1 MTTDFVAS
9 EAQLRER
16 YDTPK
21 DMILKLKLARLDKH
35 ARRFIS
41 LSPFLVLATRGDAS
55 PKGDAPGF
63 VRVVDDT
70 TLLIPDRAGNNKLD
84 TLRNIL
90 DDSAVGMIFLIP
102 GFNETLR
109 VNGHARVTMDPDLLA
124 PLAVDGKAPKSGIV
138 VGVEEVYLHCGKA
151 LLRARLWDPEART
164 DRTAMPTMGRMVAD
178 QIAGLDA
185 DEIETGYQEALKTSL
200 Y

>member
-90 DDSAVGMIFLIP
+90 DDPAVGMIFLIP

-124 PLAVDGKAPKSGIV
+124 PLAVDGKAPKSGILV
-138 VGVEEVYLHCGKA
+138 DVEEVYLHCGKA
-151 LLRARLWDPEART
+151 LLRARLWEPAART
-164 DRTAMPTMGRMVAD
+164 DRAAMPTMGRMVAD

>member
-90 DDSAVGMIFLIP
+90 DDPAVGMIFLIP

-109 VNGHARVTMDPDLLA
+109 VNGRARVTMDPDLLA

-138 VGVEEVYLHCGKA
+138 VDVEEVYLHCGKA

-164 DRTAMPTMGRMVAD
+164 DRAAMPTMGRMVAD

-185 DEIETGYQEALKTSL
+185 DEIESGYQEALKTTL

>member
-90 DDSAVGMIFLIP
+90 DDPAVGMIFLIP

-109 VNGHARVTMDPDLLA
+109 VNGRARVTMDPDLLA

-138 VGVEEVYLHCGKA
+138 VDVEEVYLHCGKA

-164 DRTAMPTMGRMVAD
+164 DRAAMPTMGRMVAD

>member
-90 DDSAVGMIFLIP
+90 DDPAVGMIFLIP

-109 VNGHARVTMDPDLLA
+109 VNGRARVTMDPDLLA
-124 PLAVDGKAPKSGIV
+124 PLAVDRKAPKSGIV
-138 VGVEEVYLHCGKA
+138 VDVEEVYLHCGKA

-185 DEIETGYQEALKTSL
+185 DEIETGYQQALKTSL

>member
-90 DDSAVGMIFLIP
+90 DDPAVGMIFLIP

-109 VNGHARVTMDPDLLA
+109 VNGRARVTMDPDLLA

-138 VGVEEVYLHCGKA
+138 VDVEEVYLHCGKA
-151 LLRARLWDPEART
+151 LLRAKLWDPEART
-164 DRTAMPTMGRMVAD
+164 DRAAMPTMGRMVAD

-185 DEIETGYQEALKTSL
+185 DEIETGYQEALKTTL

>member
-90 DDSAVGMIFLIP
+90 DDPAVGMIFLIP

-109 VNGHARVTMDPDLLA
+109 VNGRARVTMDPDLLA
-124 PLAVDGKAPKSGIV
+124 PLAVDGKAPKSGILV
-138 VGVEEVYLHCGKA
+138 DVEEVYLHCGKA
-151 LLRARLWDPEART
+151 LLRARLWEPAART
-164 DRTAMPTMGRMVAD
+164 DRAAMPTMGRMVAD

>member
-21 DMILKLKLARLDKH
+21 DMILKLKLARLDEH

-63 VRVVDDT
+63 VRVVDDA

-90 DDSAVGMIFLIP
+90 DDPAVGMIFLIP

-109 VNGHARVTMDPDLLA
+109 VNGRARVTMDPDPLA

-138 VGVEEVYLHCGKA
+138 VDVEEVYLHCGKA

-164 DRTAMPTMGRMVAD
+164 DRAAMPTMGRMVAD

>member
-90 DDSAVGMIFLIP
+90 DDPAVGMIFLIP

-109 VNGHARVTMDPDLLA
+109 VNGRARVTMDPDLLA
-124 PLAVDGKAPKSGIV
+124 PLAVDGKAPKSGILV
-138 VGVEEVYLHCGKA
+138 DVEEVYLHCGKA
-151 LLRARLWDPEART
+151 LLRARLWDPAART
-164 DRTAMPTMGRMVAD
+164 DRAVMPTMGRMVAD

-185 DEIETGYQEALKTSL
+185 DEIETGYQEALKTRL

>member
-63 VRVVDDT
+63 VRVVDAT

-90 DDSAVGMIFLIP
+90 DDPAVGMIFLIP

-109 VNGHARVTMDPDLLA
+109 VNGRARVTMDPDLLA

-138 VGVEEVYLHCGKA
+138 VDVEEVYLHCGKA

-164 DRTAMPTMGRMVAD
+164 DRAAMPTMGRMVAD

-185 DEIETGYQEALKTSL
+185 DEIESGYQEALKTTL

>member
-90 DDSAVGMIFLIP
+90 DDPAVGMIFLIP

-109 VNGHARVTMDPDLLA
+109 VNGRARVTMDPDLLA

-138 VGVEEVYLHCGKA
+138 VDVEEVYLHCGKA

-185 DEIETGYQEALKTSL
+185 DEIETGYQQALKTSL

>member
-90 DDSAVGMIFLIP
+90 DDPAVGMIFLIP

-109 VNGHARVTMDPDLLA
+109 VNGRARVTMDPDLLA

-138 VGVEEVYLHCGKA
+138 VDVEEVYLHCGKA

-164 DRTAMPTMGRMVAD
+164 DRAAMPTMGRMVAD

-185 DEIETGYQEALKTSL
+185 DEIETGYQQALKTSL

>member
-21 DMILKLKLARLDKH
+21 DMILKLKLARLDEH

-63 VRVVDDT
+63 VRVVDDA

-90 DDSAVGMIFLIP
+90 DEHPVGMIFLIP

-109 VNGHARVTMDPDLLA
+109 VNGRARVTMDPDLLA

-138 VGVEEVYLHCGKA
+138 VDVEEVYLHCGKA

-164 DRTAMPTMGRMVAD
+164 DRAAMPTMGRMVAD

>member
-21 DMILKLKLARLDKH
+21 DMILKLKLARLDEH

-90 DDSAVGMIFLIP
+90 DDPAVGMIFLIP

-109 VNGHARVTMDPDLLA
+109 VNGSARVTMDPDLLA

-138 VGVEEVYLHCGKA
+138 VDVEEVYLHCGKA
-151 LLRARLWDPEART
+151 LIRARLWDPAART
-164 DRTAMPTMGRMVAD
+164 DRAAMPTMGRMVAD

>member
-138 VGVEEVYLHCGKA
+138 VDVEEVYLHCGKA

-164 DRTAMPTMGRMVAD
+164 DRTAMPTMGCMVAD